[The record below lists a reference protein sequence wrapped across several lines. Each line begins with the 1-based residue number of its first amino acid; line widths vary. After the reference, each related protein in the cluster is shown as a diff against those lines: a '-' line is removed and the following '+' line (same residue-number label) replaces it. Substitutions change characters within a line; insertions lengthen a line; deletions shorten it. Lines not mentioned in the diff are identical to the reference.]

1 MLRKD
6 DPAFKKVAD
15 DATAALYRSAEGAR
29 LYEKW
34 FLQKI
39 PPKGQKLNVPIGA
52 ELKKAFA
59 APTDSPDPDSYK
71 LM

>member
-1 MLRKD
+1 
-6 DPAFKKVAD
+6 
-15 DATAALYRSAEGAR
+15 
-29 LYEKW
+29 
-34 FLQKI
+34 
-39 PPKGQKLNVPIGA
+39 VPIGA